1 MVLHEAARFDTVR
14 LVIIAFGRRAG
25 AMTEQTGGNAN
36 VGRVVDRDARR
47 SAISK
52 QVWINGLAQTFTRAR
67 HNTVIDSIVGHWG
80 SVHRQPKRIACSA
93 SARTAQRQN
102 GRSMIL
108 EINPEVGHQHFG
120 PRFLDRV
127 PCFCLGGGNLDPPP
141 IASLNQCTVE
151 NETSKVSQSKLT
163 TCEQPDHQSITV
175 GFVPT

>member
-1 MVLHEAARFDTVR
+1 MVLHEAARFDAAR
-14 LVIIAFGRRAG
+14 LVVIALCCRSV

-36 VGRVVDRDARR
+36 VGRIVDRDARR

-93 SARTAQRQN
+93 SARTAQRKN
-102 GRSMIL
+102 GRSMIR

-120 PRFLDRV
+120 PRFLDRIL
-127 PCFCLGGGNLDPPP
+127 CFCLSGGNLDPPL
-141 IASLNQCTVE
+141 ITMLNQSTAE
-151 NETSKVSQSKLT
+151 NETSKVSQS
-163 TCEQPDHQSITV
+163 
-175 GFVPT
+175 